1 MESFNEFDEKMN
13 GKNLKAP
20 AQKPQ
25 LNKTR
30 NQEQG
35 QLAETEKKKED
46 SRDKEDLK
54 KRIQSR

>member
-30 NQEQG
+30 NQE
-35 QLAETEKKKED
+35 
-46 SRDKEDLK
+46 
-54 KRIQSR
+54 